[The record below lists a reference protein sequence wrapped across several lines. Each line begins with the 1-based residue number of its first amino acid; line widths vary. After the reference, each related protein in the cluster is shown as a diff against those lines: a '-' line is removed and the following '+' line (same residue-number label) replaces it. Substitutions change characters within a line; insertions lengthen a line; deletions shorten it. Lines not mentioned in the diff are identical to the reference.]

1 MMKNANGELIRSGMT
16 RRVAM
21 MVGFIAIIGL
31 VTAGR
36 AEQRF
41 EQEQELLT
49 LKGHTN
55 RVTSVAFQPG
65 WKMVGV
71 GEPRSDSESLE
82 GQQRCLTTFSWS

>member
-1 MMKNANGELIRSGMT
+1 MKNANGKLIRSGMT

-36 AEQRF
+36 AEQLS

-55 RVTSVAFQPG
+55 RVTSVHLAQMGNG
-65 WKMVGV
+65 WRRLV
-71 GEPRSDSESLE
+71 PIRS
-82 GQQRCLTTFSWS
+82 

>member
-1 MMKNANGELIRSGMT
+1 MMKNADGELIRSGMT

-21 MVGFIAIIGL
+21 MVGFIASIGL

-49 LKGHTN
+49 LKGNTN
-55 RVTSVAFQPG
+55 RVTSVAFSPDGKWLASASRDQTAKV
-65 WKMVGV
+65 WEVN
-71 GEPRSDSESLE
+71 SDA
-82 GQQRCLTTFSWS
+82 

>member
-16 RRVAM
+16 RHVAM

-55 RVTSVAFQPG
+55 RVTNVAFSPDGKRGGHRQA
-65 WKMVGV
+65 
-71 GEPRSDSESLE
+71 EITR
-82 GQQRCLTTFSWS
+82 